1 MISREFKFF
10 FVLISSGEA
19 KLVKV
24 PSGPNESILG
34 LNELAGSGGVNSF
47 RNLTFY
53 SC

>member
-1 MISREFKFF
+1 VFKPFF
-10 FVLISSGEA
+10 GLISSGDA
-19 KLVKV
+19 KLGKV

-34 LNELAGSGGVNSF
+34 LNELTGSGGVNSL